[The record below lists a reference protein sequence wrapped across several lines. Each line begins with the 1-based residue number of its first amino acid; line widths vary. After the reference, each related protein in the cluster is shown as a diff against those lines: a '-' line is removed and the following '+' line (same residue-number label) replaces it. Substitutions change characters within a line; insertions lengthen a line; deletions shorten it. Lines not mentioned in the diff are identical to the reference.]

1 MMTLQAW
8 IPIFSIAAAI
18 SMGAVSPGP
27 SFVMVLRIAIAD
39 SRRAGLAAALGMGI
53 GGMTFGALAVFG
65 LQALIAQVGW
75 LYLALK
81 VAGGLYLIYLASRI
95 WRGAAE
101 PMQLGDTVNGAT
113 QGVTKA
119 FWRGLATQLSNP
131 KTAVVY
137 GSIFAALLP
146 AHPAPWTFAVLLPML
161 FAIEAGWYTIVA
173 YTFSSSRPRAVYL
186 RAKGLI
192 DRAAGAIIGL
202 LGIKLVYNA
211 VSGR

>member
-1 MMTLQAW
+1 MTLQTW
-8 IPIFSIAAAI
+8 VPLFSIAAAI
-18 SMGAVSPGP
+18 SMGAISPGP
-27 SFVMVLRIAIAD
+27 SFVMVLRISIAD
-39 SRRAGLAAALGMGI
+39 SRRAGFAAALGMGI
-53 GGMTFGALAVFG
+53 GGMTFGALALFG
-65 LQALIAQVGW
+65 LQALIAEVGW
-75 LYLALK
+75 LYLTLK

-101 PMQLGDTVNGAT
+101 PMQLDHAAGTT
-113 QGVTKA
+113 EQGIMKA

-146 AHPAPWTFAVLLPML
+146 AHPSPWTFAVLLPML

-173 YTFSSSRPRAVYL
+173 YAFSSSRPRAIYL
-186 RAKGLI
+186 HAKGLI

-202 LGIKLVYNA
+202 LGVKLVYNA